1 MSVPIT
7 AQLSPRVR
15 ALLDVLPPDDM
26 AALRRYFSRRDRSV
40 VPPEFAAPVPERLLD
55 SRQMTTLETVLL
67 QRVETC
73 RNGRERLAR
82 RRLWFIFIMLR
93 WQALR
98 LAEVLA
104 LDDAADV
111 RLDTGTLQVRGSYAR
126 TLSLPPEVCVQLRE
140 FFSEPSLQAVR
151 GSLCAV
157 DAGFLRRSLYACAAQ
172 AGLPHQLVSA
182 RVLRNSRAVEL
193 CRQGLPLPVVHNFLG
208 LTDAE
213 KRAFLHYSPE
223 DTLRITQEHMQRSMA
238 MKTSARNVFV
248 GRITALRQ
256 MEFMVNV
263 ELTTAAG
270 LRLDALITEES
281 RVRLELCEGKIVAA
295 TVKAP
300 FVLLDSSPQDAAP
313 RVNNFAG
320 VVRRVR
326 TASFIEEVD
335 VELDAGGRVCALL
348 HTEDGAG
355 SRAEGDRVRVYFKA
369 FSVVIGLV

>member
-1 MSVPIT
+1 
-7 AQLSPRVR
+7 
-15 ALLDVLPPDDM
+15 
-26 AALRRYFSRRDRSV
+26 
-40 VPPEFAAPVPERLLD
+40 
-55 SRQMTTLETVLL
+55 
-67 QRVETC
+67 
-73 RNGRERLAR
+73 
-82 RRLWFIFIMLR
+82 
-93 WQALR
+93 
-98 LAEVLA
+98 
-104 LDDAADV
+104 
-111 RLDTGTLQVRGSYAR
+111 
-126 TLSLPPEVCVQLRE
+126 
-140 FFSEPSLQAVR
+140 
-151 GSLCAV
+151 
-157 DAGFLRRSLYACAAQ
+157 
-172 AGLPHQLVSA
+172 
-182 RVLRNSRAVEL
+182 
-193 CRQGLPLPVVHNFLG
+193 
-208 LTDAE
+208 
-213 KRAFLHYSPE
+213 
-223 DTLRITQEHMQRSMA
+223 